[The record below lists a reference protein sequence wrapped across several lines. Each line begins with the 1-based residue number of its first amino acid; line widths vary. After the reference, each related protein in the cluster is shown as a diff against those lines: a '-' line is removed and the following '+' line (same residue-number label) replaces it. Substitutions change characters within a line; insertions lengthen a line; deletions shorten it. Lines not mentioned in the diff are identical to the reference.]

1 MTQHYLIPDTVWSI
15 KPALIVPLVAI
26 IIISSSLMLLPFTG
40 VQAMLK
46 ERGLFYLGSA
56 N

>member
-1 MTQHYLIPDTVWSI
+1 MAQHYLIPDTVWTI
-15 KPALIVPLVAI
+15 KPAFIVPLVA

-40 VQAMLK
+40 VQSMWK
-46 ERGLFYLGSA
+46 GRGLFYLGSA